1 MSKIITSAKVTE
13 KFAHFKDVH
22 FEDSVC
28 VNLNSLERCIYI
40 LERKFRINS
49 YVCAAIDENGEVI
62 PLNLDNLTIAAKSKY
77 SSDFVG
83 YLKLD
88 GESVGGE
95 NWKFSPKHPYDL
107 SHSFVFAFVCN
118 NVVVSVLLTK
128 PVATDVCLSGI
139 SIDIGL
145 KDNESNCCYNKVME
159 SISAICSLIKS
170 TALKNV
176 KNDTAFAGLFET
188 PNALLCKSEDKTVQ
202 SEQQQAGDQY
212 D

>member
-1 MSKIITSAKVTE
+1 M
-13 KFAHFKDVH
+13 
-22 FEDSVC
+22 
-28 VNLNSLERCIYI
+28 
-40 LERKFRINS
+40 
-49 YVCAAIDENGEVI
+49 CAAIDENGEVI

-88 GESVGGE
+88 GESTDGE
-95 NWKFSPKHPYDL
+95 SWKLSPKHPYDL

-145 KDNESNCCYNKVME
+145 KDNESNYGYNKVME
-159 SISAICSLIKS
+159 NISAIFSLIKS
-170 TALKNV
+170 TTLRNV
-176 KNDTAFAGLFET
+176 KNDTAFAGMFEVS
-188 PNALLCKSEDKTVQ
+188 NALPCKNVDETVQ
-202 SEQQQAGDQY
+202 IEQQ
-212 D
+212 